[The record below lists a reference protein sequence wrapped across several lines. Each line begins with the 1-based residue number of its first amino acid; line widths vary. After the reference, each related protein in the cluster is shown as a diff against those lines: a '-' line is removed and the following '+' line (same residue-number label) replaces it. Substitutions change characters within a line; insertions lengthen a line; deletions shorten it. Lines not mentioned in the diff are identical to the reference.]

1 MVRLAVMVAAVL
13 LAGCWNGENVH
24 LDLGDVSL
32 GQQLIDLK
40 AARDAGAIDDAEYEA
55 TRQAILA
62 AVQRLG
68 EDAESENAD

>member
-1 MVRLAVMVAAVL
+1 MVRLWVLVGAAL

-24 LDLGDVSL
+24 LDLGTVSL

-55 TRQAILA
+55 ARQAILE

-68 EDAESENAD
+68 ENAESENAD